1 MQGVIIMKKR
11 TAVKKPTSK
20 KKSGIKRKA
29 AGQPKFA
36 KQKIVPK
43 RKESAMSR
51 KESARQDGARTMI
64 PRSNE
69 NNYTNEMALKRREFI
84 KEMTGVEVKHLAN
97 YSFDPQILKNNLEN
111 FFGVAQIPVGLAGPL
126 LVNGEHAKGE
136 FYVPLATTEGTL
148 VASYNRGMRLS
159 HQCGGITTTVV
170 DEAMNRAPV
179 FCFDSAREAQKFSQW
194 LKDNFDEVKAK
205 AEATDPFCR
214 LKLIEKY
221 AVGKLLYTRFDYVT
235 GDAAGQNMVG
245 KATFAVCEWLKSI
258 IPDIKQYYLSGN
270 IDTDKKHSFMN
281 SLHTRGKRVIA
292 EVTIP
297 NEAYIT
303 ISKNI
308 TREMFRFRNIANT
321 GAILAGSN
329 NNGQHAANGITAM
342 FIACG
347 MDVANVAESSAA
359 VLYSDLL
366 PDGSYYY
373 SITIPSLIVGTYGGG
388 TALPTQTECRK
399 ILGCDGKNTA
409 NKLAE
414 IIAATVLCGEIS
426 LGAAIIGKHWVSS
439 HEKYGRNF

>member
-1 MQGVIIMKKR
+1 MPDV
-11 TAVKKPTSK
+11 
-20 KKSGIKRKA
+20 
-29 AGQPKFA
+29 
-36 KQKIVPK
+36 
-43 RKESAMSR
+43 
-51 KESARQDGARTMI
+51 
-64 PRSNE
+64 PRSKE
-69 NNYTNEMALKRREFI
+69 NNYTQEMAAERRKFV
-84 KEMTGVEVKHLAN
+84 KKMTGVELTHVAD
-97 YSFDPQILKNNLEN
+97 YAFDPAIVKNNCEN
-111 FFGVAQIPVGLAGPL
+111 FMGVAQIPIGLAGPL
-126 LVNGEHAKGE
+126 KVNGQYAKGE
-136 FYVPLATTEGTL
+136 FYVPLATSEGTL

-159 HQCGGITTTVV
+159 RQCGGITTTVV

-179 FCFDSAREAQKFSQW
+179 FCFDSAREAQKFGRW
-194 LKDNFDEVKAK
+194 LKDNFAEVKAK

-214 LKLIEKY
+214 LKLIEQY
-221 AVGKLLYTRFDYVT
+221 AVGKLLYTRFDYLT

-245 KATFAVCEWLKSI
+245 KATFAVSEWLKSTH
-258 IPDIKQYYLSGN
+258 PDILAYYLSGN

-297 NEAYIT
+297 AEAYIN
-303 ISKNI
+303 ISKTI
-308 TREMFRFRNIANT
+308 TSEMFRVRNIANT

-359 VLYSDLL
+359 ILYSDLL

-373 SITIPSLIVGTYGGG
+373 SITIPSLIVGTFGGG

-399 ILGCDGKNTA
+399 ILGCDGKDTA

-414 IIAATVLCGEIS
+414 IVAATVLCGEIS
-426 LGAAIIGKHWVSS
+426 LGAAIIGKDWVSS
-439 HEKYGRNF
+439 HEQYGRNPRNE

>member
-1 MQGVIIMKKR
+1 MS
-11 TAVKKPTSK
+11 KKPKLKNKKPVSKSK
-20 KKSGIKRKA
+20 KTAIKIKKPALKSKKPKSGA
-29 AGQPKFA
+29 ADYSNS
-36 KQKIVPK
+36 
-43 RKESAMSR
+43 KESPAD
-51 KESARQDGARTMI
+51 KV
-64 PRSNE
+64 PRSKE
-69 NNYTNEMALKRREFI
+69 NNYTHEIAAERREFI
-84 KEMTGVEVKHLAN
+84 KQQTGVEIKHLAN

-159 HQCGGITTTVV
+159 RQCGGITTTVV

-179 FCFDSAREAQKFSQW
+179 FCFESAREAQKFGQW
-194 LKDNFDEVKAK
+194 LKDHFAEIKAK
-205 AEATDPFCR
+205 AEATDPFCK
-214 LKLIEKY
+214 LKLIEQY
-221 AVGKLLYTRFDYVT
+221 AVGKLLYTRFDYIT

-245 KATFAVCEWLKSI
+245 KATFSISEWLKSI
-258 IPDIKQYYLSGN
+258 IPDIKNYYLSGN

-297 NEAYIT
+297 NEAYT
-303 ISKNI
+303 SISKTV

-321 GAILAGSN
+321 GAMLAGSN

-359 VLYSDLL
+359 LLYSDLL
-366 PDGSYYY
+366 PDNSYYY

-426 LGAAIIGKHWVSS
+426 LGAAIIGKDWVSS
-439 HEKYGRNF
+439 HEKYGRNPPQKKK

>member
-1 MQGVIIMKKR
+1 MDTNSSVNMPD
-11 TAVKKPTSK
+11 V
-20 KKSGIKRKA
+20 
-29 AGQPKFA
+29 
-36 KQKIVPK
+36 
-43 RKESAMSR
+43 
-51 KESARQDGARTMI
+51 
-64 PRSNE
+64 PRSKE
-69 NNYTNEMALKRREFI
+69 NNYTQEMAAERRKFV
-84 KEMTGVEVKHLAN
+84 KKMTGVELTHVAD
-97 YSFDPQILKNNLEN
+97 YAFDPAIVKNNCEN
-111 FFGVAQIPVGLAGPL
+111 FMGVAQIPIGLAGPL
-126 LVNGEHAKGE
+126 KVNGQYAKGE
-136 FYVPLATTEGTL
+136 FYVPLATSEGTL

-159 HQCGGITTTVV
+159 RQCGGITTTVV

-179 FCFDSAREAQKFSQW
+179 FCFDSAREAQKFGRW
-194 LKDNFDEVKAK
+194 LKDNFAEVKAK

-214 LKLIEKY
+214 LKLIEQY
-221 AVGKLLYTRFDYVT
+221 AVGKLLYTRFDYLT

-245 KATFAVCEWLKSI
+245 KATFAVSEWLKSTH
-258 IPDIKQYYLSGN
+258 PDILAYYLSGN

-297 NEAYIT
+297 AEAYIN
-303 ISKNI
+303 ISKTI
-308 TREMFRFRNIANT
+308 TSEMFRVRNIANT

-359 VLYSDLL
+359 ILYSDLL

-373 SITIPSLIVGTYGGG
+373 SITIPSLIVGTFGGG

-399 ILGCDGKNTA
+399 ILGCDGKDTA

-414 IIAATVLCGEIS
+414 IVAATVLCGEIS
-426 LGAAIIGKHWVSS
+426 LGAAIIGKDWVSS
-439 HEKYGRNF
+439 HEQYGRNPRNE

>member
-1 MQGVIIMKKR
+1 M
-11 TAVKKPTSK
+11 K
-20 KKSGIKRKA
+20 KKSARRNKA
-29 AGQPKFA
+29 ASKPKITAPKLASGQ
-36 KQKIVPK
+36 
-43 RKESAMSR
+43 KERTITNKSTEAL
-51 KESARQDGARTMI
+51 DGTRTMI
-64 PRSNE
+64 PRSKE
-69 NNYTNEMALKRREFI
+69 NNYTNEMAAKRREFI

-126 LVNGEHAKGE
+126 LVNGEYAKGE

-159 HQCGGITTTVV
+159 RQCGGIITTVV
-170 DEAMNRAPV
+170 DAAMNRAPV
-179 FCFDSAREAQKFSQW
+179 FCFESAREARKFGQW
-194 LKDNFDEVKAK
+194 LKDNFPEIKSK

-214 LKLIEKY
+214 LKLIEQY

-297 NEAYIT
+297 NEAYVS
-303 ISKNI
+303 ISKTI
-308 TREMFRFRNIANT
+308 THEMFRFRNIANT

-359 VLYSDLL
+359 LLYSDLL

-399 ILGCDGKNTA
+399 ILGCVGKDTA

-414 IIAATVLCGEIS
+414 IVAATVLCGEIS
-426 LGAAIIGKHWVSS
+426 LGAAIIGKDWVSS

>member
-1 MQGVIIMKKR
+1 
-11 TAVKKPTSK
+11 
-20 KKSGIKRKA
+20 
-29 AGQPKFA
+29 
-36 KQKIVPK
+36 
-43 RKESAMSR
+43 
-51 KESARQDGARTMI
+51 
-64 PRSNE
+64 
-69 NNYTNEMALKRREFI
+69 MASKRREFI
-84 KEMTGVEVKHLAN
+84 KEQTGVELKHACN

-111 FFGVAQIPVGLAGPL
+111 FIGVAQIPLGLAGPL
-126 LVNGEHAKGE
+126 KVNGQYAKGE

-159 HQCGGITTTVV
+159 HQCGGITTTIV

-179 FCFDSAREAQKFSQW
+179 FCFESAREAQKFGQW
-194 LKDNFDEVKAK
+194 LKDNFAQIKTK
-205 AEATDPFCR
+205 AEGTDPFCT
-214 LKLIEKY
+214 LKLIEQY
-221 AVGKLLYTRFDYVT
+221 PVGKLLYTRFDYLT

-245 KATFAVCEWLKSI
+245 KATFAVCEWLKSTHS
-258 IPDIKQYYLSGN
+258 DIKNYYLSGN

-297 NEAYIT
+297 NEAYAS
-303 ISKNI
+303 ISKTI
-308 TREMFRFRNIANT
+308 THEMFRFRNIANT

-359 VLYSDLL
+359 ILYSDLL

-399 ILGCDGKNTA
+399 ILGCVGKDTA
-409 NKLAE
+409 KKLAE

-426 LGAAIIGKHWVSS
+426 LGAAIIAKDWVSS
-439 HEKYGRNF
+439 HEQYGRNF